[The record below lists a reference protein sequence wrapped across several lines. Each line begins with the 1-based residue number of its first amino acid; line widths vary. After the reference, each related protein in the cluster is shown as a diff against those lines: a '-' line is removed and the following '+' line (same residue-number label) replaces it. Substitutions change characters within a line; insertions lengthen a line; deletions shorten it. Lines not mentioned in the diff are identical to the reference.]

1 MVSVTFDAPGVSVV
15 APISYVSPTLINVQ
29 IPWEMQGQTSA
40 TVKVRYHDLA
50 GPPVI
55 LPLAAA
61 SPAFFEYT
69 DATNSALSVVAQDLN
84 YALITSQNAAGRGK
98 VITLYANGLGP
109 VDNTPAT
116 GQQSS
121 ATLLGRTT
129 TQPQVTIGGKT
140 AQILF
145 SGLTP
150 QTIGLYQINVQ
161 VPADAATGLQPLTLS
176 IGGVTA
182 KSSQI
187 VVQ

>member
-1 MVSVTFDAPGVSVV
+1 M
-15 APISYVSPTLINVQ
+15 
-29 IPWEMQGQTSA
+29 
-40 TVKVRYHDLA
+40 
-50 GPPVI
+50 
-55 LPLAAA
+55 
-61 SPAFFEYT
+61 
-69 DATNSALSVVAQDLN
+69 
-84 YALITSQNAAGRGK
+84 
-98 VITLYANGLGP
+98 
-109 VDNTPAT
+109 DNTPAT

-161 VPADAATGLQPLTLS
+161 VPADSATGLQPLTLS